1 MKSSEINLE
10 DSQRKSITG
19 IISNIFKRGGIYL
32 AFGILIIIIAIIAPK
47 VLAPLHIL
55 DMLKNGSV
63 LGIIAIAQT
72 LLILIRGIDLSVG
85 AHVILIMLLVDGISM
100 KNPDKTLLVIV
111 VALAVGVLVG
121 LLNGILVVKL
131 KIEPLVSSIGVMSLL
146 TGISYIYTKG
156 FGKGQAPPFIR
167 ELGSGQ
173 VFKVVPVSV
182 IIWAVLAII
191 LIVVLK
197 KTIFG
202 RKIYAVGSNPRSAS
216 IVGISVTRISLT
228 VYVISGVLVAIAGII
243 LAGYLSNPT
252 LAGGDTYP
260 MDSIAAVILGGT
272 IFAGGKGGVGG
283 TIIGTLIIVVL
294 ASLLNILGLG
304 HPWKLILQG
313 LIVLLLVFSYTG
325 RNKNN

>member
-10 DSQRKSITG
+10 GDQKKNFSNA
-19 IISNIFKRGGIYL
+19 ISKIFKKGGIYL
-32 AFGILIIIIAIIAPK
+32 AFCILIIIIAIVAPK
-47 VLAPLHIL
+47 TLAPLHIL

-85 AHVILIMLLVDGISM
+85 SHVILVMLLVDGISM
-100 KNPDKTLLVIV
+100 KNPDKTFLVIV
-111 VALAVGVLVG
+111 VALAVGVSIG
-121 LLNGILVVKL
+121 LLNGLLVVKL
-131 KIEPLVSSIGVMSLL
+131 KIEPLVSSIGMMSLI
-146 TGISYIYTKG
+146 TGVSYIYTKG

-173 VFKVVPVSV
+173 VFKVVPVSLV
-182 IIWAVLAII
+182 IWTVLAII
-191 LIVVLK
+191 IILILK

-202 RKIYAVGSNPRSAS
+202 RRIYAIGSNPKSAS
-216 IVGISVTRISLT
+216 IVGINVTGVSLT
-228 VYVISGVLVAIAGII
+228 VYIISGVLVAIAGII

-252 LAGGDTYP
+252 LAGGETYP
-260 MDSIAAVILGGT
+260 LDSIAAVILGGT

-283 TIIGTLIIVVL
+283 TIVGTLIIVVL

-304 HPWKLILQG
+304 HPWKLIIQG

-325 RNKNN
+325 RSKYN

>member
-1 MKSSEINLE
+1 MKSTEINLE
-10 DSQRKSITG
+10 NSQKKNLPSAITK
-19 IISNIFKRGGIYL
+19 IFKKGGIYL
-32 AFGILIIIIAIIAPK
+32 AFCILIVIIAIIAPK
-47 VLAPLHIL
+47 TLAPLHIL

-85 AHVILIMLLVDGISM
+85 SHVILVMLLVDGISM
-100 KNPDKTLLVIV
+100 KNPDKTFLVIV
-111 VALAVGVLVG
+111 VALAVGVSIG
-121 LLNGILVVKL
+121 LLNGLLAVKL
-131 KIEPLVSSIGVMSLL
+131 KIEPLVSSIGMMSLL
-146 TGISYIYTKG
+146 TGVSYIYTKG

-173 VFKVVPVSV
+173 IFKVVPVSLV
-182 IIWAVLAII
+182 IWTVLAII
-191 LIVVLK
+191 IILVLK

-202 RKIYAVGSNPRSAS
+202 RKIYAIGSNPRSAS
-216 IVGISVTRISLT
+216 MVGINVLGVSLT
-228 VYVISGVLVAIAGII
+228 VYIISGVLVAIAGII

-252 LAGGDTYP
+252 LAGGENYP
-260 MDSIAAVILGGT
+260 LDSIAAVILGGT

-283 TIIGTLIIVVL
+283 TIAGTLIIVVL

-304 HPWKLILQG
+304 HPWKLIIQG

-325 RNKNN
+325 RSKYN